1 MSMNLHSD
9 EVDLWQ
15 TPTWISYLSL
25 RDSNGDERPLEEA
38 LHVYISWVES
48 LTEGGW
54 ESMEELENMRDRVRQ
69 HVEEVK
75 EGVRALYI
83 M

>member
-15 TPTWISYLSL
+15 TPTWITYLAL
-25 RDSNGDERPLEEA
+25 WDSNSDERPLEES

-48 LTEGGW
+48 HTEGGW
-54 ESMEELENMRDRVRQ
+54 ESTEALENMRDRVRH

-75 EGVRALYI
+75 EDVRALY
-83 M
+83 MM